1 MTVQDAIETLQH
13 MPVKDRIQIIEILLQ
28 SLKNDLA
35 DMETPQEPQKPFQV
49 RTFDLGGDITLDRE
63 ELYLSRGL

>member
-28 SLKNDLA
+28 SVKNDLA
-35 DMETPQEPQKPFQV
+35 ETEAAQEPRKTFQV
-49 RTFDLGGDITLDRE
+49 RTFDLGSDAMPDRDE
-63 ELYLSRGL
+63 MYISRGF